1 MAMAQQSGP
10 VGMQDA
16 MQLIEQS
23 VLEAHAESLR
33 AQGLRV
39 DAVIFSDAI
48 FNEPLPQTRRMYV
61 YLGCDLTRYFLIIL
75 FGCDQ
80 YCWKC
85 EHYTASQ

>member
-1 MAMAQQSGP
+1 MTQQSGP

-39 DAVIFSDAI
+39 DAIIFSDAI

-61 YLGCDLTRYFLIIL
+61 C
-75 FGCDQ
+75 C
-80 YCWKC
+80 
-85 EHYTASQ
+85 